1 MRIQEVNLP
10 FQRRIAW
17 FTLAFASCFAMRAD
31 ASLQVDLDLDDSKDE
46 WALALASE
54 LSSQVNTT
62 TTTSS
67 SSSSSGQEEWPE
79 SQEEI
84 RAKLRHSN
92 LPASSASGSGN
103 VVSDGGGD
111 EAPAVSSIANSTADQ
126 TLTRQVYDRGQWI
139 PDEPIFFLLKVP
151 RLQTA

>member
-1 MRIQEVNLP
+1 
-10 FQRRIAW
+10 
-17 FTLAFASCFAMRAD
+17 MRAD
-31 ASLQVDLDLDDSKDE
+31 ASLQVGLDLDDSKAE
-46 WALALASE
+46 WALALADE

-62 TTTSS
+62 ATSS
-67 SSSSSGQEEWPE
+67 SSSSSGPEERPE

-84 RAKLRHSN
+84 GAKLSHSN

-103 VVSDGGGD
+103 VVADGGGA

>member
-1 MRIQEVNLP
+1 MNLP
-10 FQRRIAW
+10 TQLRIACI
-17 FTLAFASCFAMRAD
+17 TLAFASCFAMRAD
-31 ASLQVDLDLDDSKDE
+31 ASLQVDLELDDSKNE
-46 WALALASE
+46 WALALADE
-54 LSSQVNTT
+54 LSSQVKTK
-62 TTTSS
+62 TSS
-67 SSSSSGQEEWPE
+67 SSSSSSRPEERPE

-84 RAKLRHSN
+84 RAKLSHSN

-103 VVSDGGGD
+103 VVSDGGGA

-126 TLTRQVYDRGQWI
+126 TLMRRVYDRGQWI

>member
-10 FQRRIAW
+10 FQRWIAW
-17 FTLAFASCFAMRAD
+17 FTLAFASCFAMRAN
-31 ASLQVDLDLDDSKDE
+31 ASLQLDLDLDASKNK
-46 WALALASE
+46 WALAFADE

-67 SSSSSGQEEWPE
+67 SSSSGTEEWPE

-111 EAPAVSSIANSTADQ
+111 EAPAVSSIANSTADL
-126 TLTRQVYDRGQWI
+126 TLIRRMYDRGQWI
-139 PDEPIFFLLKVP
+139 PDDPIFFLLNVP
-151 RLQTA
+151 RLHHS

>member
-1 MRIQEVNLP
+1 M
-10 FQRRIAW
+10 A
-17 FTLAFASCFAMRAD
+17 LASVLAMRAD
-31 ASLQVDLDLDDSKDE
+31 ASLQVNLDLDDSSDE

-54 LSSQVNTT
+54 LSSDVA
-62 TTTSS
+62 TTSTS
-67 SSSSSGQEEWPE
+67 SSSSSGQEERPE
-79 SQEEI
+79 SEEEI
-84 RAKLRHSN
+84 RAKLSHSN

-103 VVSDGGGD
+103 VVSDGGGA

-126 TLTRQVYDRGQWI
+126 TLMRRVYDRGQWI

>member
-1 MRIQEVNLP
+1 
-10 FQRRIAW
+10 
-17 FTLAFASCFAMRAD
+17 MRAD

-46 WALALASE
+46 WALALADE
-54 LSSQVNTT
+54 LSSQVE

-67 SSSSSGQEEWPE
+67 SSSSSSGPEERPE

-84 RAKLRHSN
+84 RAKLSHSN

-103 VVSDGGGD
+103 VVSDGGGV

-126 TLTRQVYDRGQWI
+126 TLIRRVYDRGQWI
-139 PDEPIFFLLKVP
+139 PDDPIFFLLKVP
-151 RLQTA
+151 RLHNS

>member
-1 MRIQEVNLP
+1 MNTPTQL
-10 FQRRIAW
+10 RIACL
-17 FTLAFASCFAMRAD
+17 TLALASVLALRAD

-54 LSSQVNTT
+54 LSSEVAA
-62 TTTSS
+62 TSAPS
-67 SSSSSGQEEWPE
+67 SSSSSGQEERPE
-79 SQEEI
+79 SGAEI
-84 RAKLRHSN
+84 RAKLSHSN

-103 VVSDGGGD
+103 VVSDGGGA

-126 TLTRQVYDRGQWI
+126 TLMRRVYDRGQWI

>member
-1 MRIQEVNLP
+1 MNLP
-10 FQRRIAW
+10 TQLRIACI
-17 FTLAFASCFAMRAD
+17 TLAFASCIAMRAD

-46 WALALASE
+46 WALALADE
-54 LSSQVNTT
+54 LSSQVK

-67 SSSSSGQEEWPE
+67 SSSSSSGPEERPE

-84 RAKLRHSN
+84 RAKLSHSN

-103 VVSDGGGD
+103 VVSDGGGA

-126 TLTRQVYDRGQWI
+126 TLIRRVYDRGQWI

-151 RLQTA
+151 RLHNS

>member
-1 MRIQEVNLP
+1 MNLP
-10 FQRRIAW
+10 TQLRIACI
-17 FTLAFASCFAMRAD
+17 TLAFASCIAMRAD

-54 LSSQVNTT
+54 LSSEVAA
-62 TTTSS
+62 TSAPS
-67 SSSSSGQEEWPE
+67 SSSSSGQEERPE
-79 SQEEI
+79 SGAEI
-84 RAKLRHSN
+84 RAKLSHSN

-103 VVSDGGGD
+103 VVSDGGGA

-126 TLTRQVYDRGQWI
+126 TLMRRVYDRGQWI

-151 RLQTA
+151 RPQTA

>member
-1 MRIQEVNLP
+1 MNLP
-10 FQRRIAW
+10 TQLRIACI
-17 FTLAFASCFAMRAD
+17 TLAFASCIAMRVD
-31 ASLQVDLDLDDSKDE
+31 ASLQVDLDLDDSSDE

-54 LSSQVNTT
+54 LSSDVATIST
-62 TTTSS
+62 S
-67 SSSSSGQEEWPE
+67 SSSSSGQEERPE
-79 SQEEI
+79 SEEEI
-84 RAKLRHSN
+84 RAKLSHSN

-103 VVSDGGGD
+103 VVSDGGGA

-126 TLTRQVYDRGQWI
+126 TLMRRVYDRGQWI